1 MIDNELNNY
10 RDLFL
15 SDLLTDS
22 QANQSLNHEGFFR
35 KCIDLISDD
44 GAVDEPIEI
53 AYVKTKKGIS
63 IHAYNY
69 GELDGALSIF
79 THEFIHLGDWEKP
92 QPRSDVIKR
101 IQRAI
106 RFVEKAGQKSFI
118 EGLEE
123 SHGSFDA
130 AKRIN
135 NLIELNHI
143 KVINAYYF
151 TDGVLS
157 ENTKDYLLDEIHGI
171 KIKVK
176 PYDIQR
182 FKGLDESESGMEDF
196 EVNFEELCGG
206 IAALEANETGLKSYL
221 AIMPGSVL
229 SQVYENVNQKLLES
243 NVRTFLDFRG
253 KVNRGIK
260 TTLKEEPE
268 KFFAYN
274 NGLTVTATNI
284 EVSNKGSNGA
294 VNIKNLTNM
303 QIVNGGQTTCAIFF
317 SPKEKNYTDIDL
329 SKVFVPMK
337 LTIINAGANATEES
351 LEEAELFKAKV
362 SEFANSQNAVNQGDL
377 QSNHDFHIRM
387 EKHSRRI
394 LAPHNE
400 SGIQTKWF
408 YERTRGQWTTSRR
421 VVNSPKQFER
431 QNPKK
436 QVFTKT
442 DMAKY
447 ENTWRMRPYDVSKGA
462 QKNLMEFYKIA
473 KEEFSKDENQ
483 FREQFFKSIIAKKIL
498 FNSTERIISSSS
510 WYISETY
517 TRPFI
522 VAYSISLIR
531 YLLTSRKNDLDFSK
545 IYEEQ
550 CLEKSLAKQLDATCE
565 FVFNL
570 FQDASFRNNSSYRE
584 WAVKESCWE
593 RLKLNKHTLDYLD
606 DSCVLS
612 FEDVKSKIS
621 DDKHIGQVSADIE
634 LALDMFQISP
644 SEWSALV
651 AHQIEKGFDITDKEI
666 SIPQLAINMLKPG
679 GKIPSEKQM
688 TLLESIYKD
697 AIEDGFYFDIK

>member
-498 FNSTERIISSSS
+498 FNSAERIISSSS

>member
-130 AKRIN
+130 AKKIN

-229 SQVYENVNQKLLES
+229 SQVYENVNQKLL
-243 NVRTFLDFRG
+243 
-253 KVNRGIK
+253 
-260 TTLKEEPE
+260 
-268 KFFAYN
+268 
-274 NGLTVTATNI
+274 
-284 EVSNKGSNGA
+284 
-294 VNIKNLTNM
+294 
-303 QIVNGGQTTCAIFF
+303 
-317 SPKEKNYTDIDL
+317 
-329 SKVFVPMK
+329 
-337 LTIINAGANATEES
+337 
-351 LEEAELFKAKV
+351 
-362 SEFANSQNAVNQGDL
+362 
-377 QSNHDFHIRM
+377 
-387 EKHSRRI
+387 
-394 LAPHNE
+394 
-400 SGIQTKWF
+400 
-408 YERTRGQWTTSRR
+408 
-421 VVNSPKQFER
+421 
-431 QNPKK
+431 
-436 QVFTKT
+436 
-442 DMAKY
+442 
-447 ENTWRMRPYDVSKGA
+447 
-462 QKNLMEFYKIA
+462 
-473 KEEFSKDENQ
+473 
-483 FREQFFKSIIAKKIL
+483 
-498 FNSTERIISSSS
+498 
-510 WYISETY
+510 
-517 TRPFI
+517 
-522 VAYSISLIR
+522 
-531 YLLTSRKNDLDFSK
+531 
-545 IYEEQ
+545 
-550 CLEKSLAKQLDATCE
+550 
-565 FVFNL
+565 
-570 FQDASFRNNSSYRE
+570 
-584 WAVKESCWE
+584 
-593 RLKLNKHTLDYLD
+593 
-606 DSCVLS
+606 
-612 FEDVKSKIS
+612 
-621 DDKHIGQVSADIE
+621 
-634 LALDMFQISP
+634 
-644 SEWSALV
+644 
-651 AHQIEKGFDITDKEI
+651 
-666 SIPQLAINMLKPG
+666 
-679 GKIPSEKQM
+679 
-688 TLLESIYKD
+688 
-697 AIEDGFYFDIK
+697 